1 MFSLRTHVWIFLGLL
16 GAVILLGMAGN
27 LLAAEGFQPVL
38 TEIQLPLQILF
49 LGLVL
54 ALALAFVPV
63 MVKLVIGFQL
73 RAGNSDLPVVRSVA
87 ARQKALIWVLWILM
101 LAGLAAALPAM
112 IRDGFLSAGGTPA
125 EAADLGPFQGTLVA
139 APGMAVA
146 DMLAQSSLK
155 PEGGGRA
162 NVPFA
167 GGGVFDFHVAGT
179 GTVFHQCRYY
189 FISTL
194 TKDPS
199 RIEALSIGTAPQKLT
214 RADLAAANAAMQRQL
229 KAEGWL
235 AGHEEYKTAE
245 NQQLHGGASRGPEG
259 WVWLKNGTILD
270 IETKRMDDPV
280 AGEDAATAGK
290 WIQFIEL
297 WLEASYPGREFL
309 VFQPAQ

>member
-1 MFSLRTHVWIFLGLL
+1 M
-16 GAVILLGMAGN
+16 
-27 LLAAEGFQPVL
+27 L
-38 TEIQLPLQILF
+38 TDIQLPLQILF

-73 RAGNSDLPVVRSVA
+73 RAGNSDLALVRSAA
-87 ARQKALIWVLWILM
+87 ARQNAIIWALWILM
-101 LAGLAAALPAM
+101 LAGLAVALPAM
-112 IRDGFLSAGGTPA
+112 IRDGFFSAGAAPA
-125 EAADLGPFQGTLVA
+125 EAADLGPSQGTLVA

-146 DMLAQSSLK
+146 DMLAQSSVKL
-155 PEGGGRA
+155 EGGGKA

-179 GTVFHQCRYY
+179 DTVFRQCRYY

-199 RIEALSIGTAPQKLT
+199 RIEPLSIGTAPQKLT
-214 RADLAAANAAMQRQL
+214 RAALEAANAAMRRQL

-245 NQQLHGGASRGPEG
+245 NQQLHGGATRGPEG
-259 WVWLKNGTILD
+259 WVWLKNATILD

-280 AGEDAATAGK
+280 TGEDPVTAGE

-297 WLEASYPGREFL
+297 WPEATYPGREFL

>member
-1 MFSLRTHVWIFLGLL
+1 MYSLRTHVWIFLGLL
-16 GAVILLGMAGN
+16 AAVVLLGLAGN
-27 LLAAEGFQPVL
+27 LLAAAGFQPAL
-38 TEIQLPLQILF
+38 TELQLPLQILF
-49 LGLVL
+49 LGLVV

-63 MVKLVIGFQL
+63 MVKLVIAFQL
-73 RAGNSDLPVVRSVA
+73 RAGNGDLALVRSVA
-87 ARQKALIWVLWILM
+87 TRQKAVIWVLWILM
-101 LAGLAAALPAM
+101 LAGLAVALPAM
-112 IRDGFLSAGGTPA
+112 IRDGFFSAGPAPA
-125 EAADLGPFQGTLVA
+125 EAADLGPSQGTLIA

-146 DMLAQSSLK
+146 EMLAQSSLK

-214 RADLAAANAAMQRQL
+214 RAALEAANAAMRRQL
-229 KAEGWL
+229 KVEGWL

-245 NQQLHGGASRGPEG
+245 NQQLHGGATRGPEG
-259 WVWLKNGTILD
+259 WVWLKNGIILD
-270 IETKRMDDPV
+270 IETRRMDDPV
-280 AGEDAATAGK
+280 AGEDPATAGE

-297 WLEASYPGREFL
+297 WPEATYPGREFL

>member
-16 GAVILLGMAGN
+16 AAVILLGVAGN
-27 LLAAEGFQPVL
+27 LLAAAGFQPLL
-38 TEIQLPLQILF
+38 TDIQLLLQILF

-73 RAGNSDLPVVRSVA
+73 RAGNSDLALARSVA
-87 ARQKALIWVLWILM
+87 ARQKALIWVLWTLM
-101 LAGLAAALPAM
+101 LAGLGAALPAM
-112 IRDGFLSAGGTPA
+112 IRDGFFSAGAAPA
-125 EAADLGPFQGTLVA
+125 EAADLGPSQGTLVA
-139 APGMAVA
+139 APGMTVA

-162 NVPFA
+162 NMPFA

-179 GTVFHQCRYY
+179 ETVFHRCRYY

-194 TKDPS
+194 TRDPS
-199 RIEALSIGTAPQKLT
+199 RIEALSIGTAPQKLI
-214 RADLAAANAAMQRQL
+214 RADLAAANAALRRQL

-245 NQQLHGGASRGPEG
+245 NQQLHGGATRGPEG
-259 WVWLKNGTILD
+259 WVWVKNGTILD
-270 IETKRMDDPV
+270 IETKRMNDPV
-280 AGEDAATAGK
+280 AGEDSATAGE

-297 WLEASYPGREFL
+297 WPEATYPGREFL